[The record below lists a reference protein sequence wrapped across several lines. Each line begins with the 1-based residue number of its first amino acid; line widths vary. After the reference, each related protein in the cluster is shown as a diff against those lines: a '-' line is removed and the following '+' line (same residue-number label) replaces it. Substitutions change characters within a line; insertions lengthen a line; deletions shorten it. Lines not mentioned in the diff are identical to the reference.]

1 MGEISATPA
10 PGFMIAAAIN
20 LLACMAVFSIVEWL
34 WPSPD
39 PHKWWRR
46 PLLIDIC
53 SWLILP
59 LALSAGISLAVLI
72 KDGVL
77 AALPHE
83 GFWQVLP
90 GIRTH
95 IAALPAL
102 TQVVIAFIVVDFF
115 CYWLH
120 RAYHHYPFLWSFH
133 VFHHSAEDLDWLTTL
148 RVHPVS
154 EMLNNAL
161 MAAPLLLA
169 GFSVKTMAVA
179 NSLIAVSAL
188 LTHANVPWTFGRL
201 RYLFVS
207 PVFHQWHHA
216 RLEGGLEP
224 PPSAN
229 FGAALS
235 IWDRLFRTG
244 SLASDKR
251 PASFGIEG
259 SSRSNLATL
268 LFQPQTFLF
277 GRIIGKRLEPTPV
290 RRQPATPQM
299 TSTGVRQDKAS

>member
-1 MGEISATPA
+1 
-10 PGFMIAAAIN
+10 MIAAAIN
-20 LLACMAVFSIVEWL
+20 LLACMVVFSLVEKL

-72 KDGVL
+72 RDGMLAVL
-77 AALPHE
+77 PNG
-83 GFWQVLP
+83 GFWQVFASTRAN
-90 GIRTH
+90 IS
-95 IAALPAL
+95 ALPAL
-102 TQVVIAFIVVDFF
+102 VQVVIAFIFVDFLS
-115 CYWLH
+115 YWLH
-120 RAYHHYPFLWSFH
+120 RAYHRFPFLWSFH

-148 RVHPVS
+148 RVHPIS
-154 EMLNNAL
+154 ELLNNAL

-188 LTHANVPWTFGRL
+188 LTHANVPWTFGSL

-207 PVFHQWHHA
+207 PIFHQWHHA
-216 RLEGGLEP
+216 RLEGGSQP

-229 FGAALS
+229 FGASLS
-235 IWDRLFRTG
+235 IWDRMFRTG
-244 SLASDKR
+244 SFAPDKR
-251 PASFGIEG
+251 PASFGLED
-259 SSRSNLATL
+259 SPRLNLATL
-268 LFQPQTFLF
+268 LLHPHTVLF
-277 GRIIGKRLEPTPV
+277 RGILRKRTEAPPERHRPASAVIV
-290 RRQPATPQM
+290 RGQEQ
-299 TSTGVRQDKAS
+299 